1 MDPKEAVPMR
11 TEPEI
16 RPQTRRRP
24 PIDLPDG
31 ERPIA
36 RRSAVALFVLAGLL
50 AVATGA
56 AVWQAAELADRN
68 HDIATVT
75 SERDA
80 AIANATASAERVSAL
95 GARVDRLE
103 ARLEATAGDE
113 RELASRLDGALAEL
127 ERLAGPALADGRH
140 FGYLAAVG
148 AAQQPP
154 RLVLDVAQWFTD
166 QEAIDAAIED
176 GVTPWENGYYI
187 RNEDPRWRIV
197 EVDPASTVS
206 LVVYPYGDIEQP
218 RTVSLARF
226 GELFGADEHGAFQG
240 LPYWITVR
248 GDTVTAI
255 EQQFIP

>member
-1 MDPKEAVPMR
+1 MGSKEAVPMR

-16 RPQTRRRP
+16 RRRS

-31 ERPIA
+31 GRPIA
-36 RRSAVALFVLAGLL
+36 RRTAVALFVLAGLL
-50 AVATGA
+50 AVAIGV

-80 AIANATASAERVSAL
+80 AITDATASAERVSAL
-95 GARVDRLE
+95 GARVGRLE

-113 RELASRLDGALAEL
+113 QELAAHLDEVLTEL
-127 ERLAGPALADGRH
+127 ERLAGPALPDGGQ

-148 AAQQPP
+148 AAQEPP
-154 RLVLDVAQWFTD
+154 RLVIDVAQWFTD

-197 EVDPASTVS
+197 EVDPAATVS
-206 LVVYPYGDIEQP
+206 LVVYPYGDIEHP

-226 GELFGADEHGAFQG
+226 GELFGADEHGAFQR
-240 LPYWITVR
+240 LPYWIRVR
-248 GDTVTAI
+248 DATITAI

>member
-1 MDPKEAVPMR
+1 MR

-16 RPQTRRRP
+16 RRQTQRRS

-31 ERPIA
+31 GQPIP
-36 RRSAVALFVLAGLL
+36 RRAVVALFVAAALL
-50 AVATGA
+50 AIVTGA

-68 HDIATVT
+68 RDIVTVT

-80 AIANATASAERVSAL
+80 AIADAAASAERASAL
-95 GARVDRLE
+95 GARIDRLE
-103 ARLEATAGDE
+103 ARLAATAGDE
-113 RELASRLDGALAEL
+113 QLLAARLDEALAEL
-127 ERLAGPALADGRH
+127 ERLSGPLLPDGRH

-154 RLVLDVAQWFTD
+154 RLVIDVAQWFTD
-166 QEAIDAAIED
+166 QEAIDAAIDD
-176 GVTPWENGYYI
+176 GVAPWENGYYI
-187 RNEDPRWRIV
+187 RNEHPRWRIV

-248 GDTVTAI
+248 DDTVIAI